1 MGHTVY
7 TCVTFIQQITSWRKT
22 VLSSICICLFSNVSI
37 MFMFR
42 FSARDAI
49 PPHTQDILQQN
60 PSSVSASN
68 FSSPQEKPD
77 QETSTT
83 ILTPRKKKMRR
94 TIQTLHTRLWRA
106 KKKVIVNSQV
116 KHNSTKHDILVVSN
130 LLDKLLPGK
139 TAAFVKS
146 QIRIQS
152 QNSVQGYR
160 WTLQDKMFAL
170 SVFYH
175 SRKAYSLLRKM
186 FCMPSKATLLKM
198 LINNIYLFYF

>member
-1 MGHTVY
+1 MSTWKHCCQIYMGQTVY
-7 TCVTFIQQITSWRKT
+7 TCVAFIQQITSWRKT
-22 VLSSICICLFSNVSI
+22 VLSSICIRLFSNVSI

-68 FSSPQEKPD
+68 FSSPQEKPA

-83 ILTPRKKKMRR
+83 KLTPRKKKMRR

-175 SRKAYSLLRKM
+175 SRKAYSFLRKNVLHA
-186 FCMPSKATLLKM
+186 K
-198 LINNIYLFYF
+198 